1 MGRVKLKIMRLESS
15 SNRQVTYSK
24 RRTGIIKKAKEL
36 AILCDIDIVLLM
48 FSTTGKPTLFLG
60 ERSNLEQIITK
71 YAQLTP
77 QDRIKRKLE
86 SLEALKKTF
95 KKCDH
100 DVNIEDFV
108 ASSSQMAEELAN
120 QVGMFQAQVTR
131 AEQELSCWT
140 NPDTINNVEQLQ
152 LMENSLHESVN
163 QIRLHKENI
172 NKQKIE
178 PLECNNQFQNGMHMP
193 LMMSSLQDFQPQ
205 SWFPTTENHQN
216 QQNQQN
222 QQMMLLDE
230 SNILPH
236 RDMKSTFDASL
247 PGCSSYFGDTKVELG
262 NASQYDQ
269 ARPECN
275 GLNQLTADACMGVQ
289 IDEPYSFSL
298 YGDIN
303 LPEPKAMQDCAV
315 KFQGNPMNYR
325 IAGPQ
330 DLPMSMFDTKS
341 QPWVP
346 SELPKF
352 NENLYPQ
359 VFVRVIGSISEECHL
374 VQLYFGSV
382 IFRMRVTAGH
392 TRVRSVSHGSV
403 EDQLFEL
410 SGYHRFGVG

>member
-1 MGRVKLKIMRLESS
+1 MWYLISYPK
-15 SNRQVTYSK
+15 
-24 RRTGIIKKAKEL
+24 
-36 AILCDIDIVLLM
+36 
-48 FSTTGKPTLFLG
+48 
-60 ERSNLEQIITK
+60 
-71 YAQLTP
+71 
-77 QDRIKRKLE
+77 
-86 SLEALKKTF
+86 
-95 KKCDH
+95 
-100 DVNIEDFV
+100 VNSYDY
-108 ASSSQMAEELAN
+108 
-120 QVGMFQAQVTR
+120 
-131 AEQELSCWT
+131 
-140 NPDTINNVEQLQ
+140 LQ
-152 LMENSLHESVN
+152 LVLFKFNEIAHRAMLMAFILWCVLTSVTSLLLSN
-163 QIRLHKENI
+163 
-172 NKQKIE
+172 
-178 PLECNNQFQNGMHMP
+178 PLW
-193 LMMSSLQDFQPQ
+193 LTL
-205 SWFPTTENHQN
+205 
-216 QQNQQN
+216 
-222 QQMMLLDE
+222 
-230 SNILPH
+230 

-359 VFVRVIGSISEECHL
+359 VSFH
-374 VQLYFGSV
+374 
-382 IFRMRVTAGH
+382 
-392 TRVRSVSHGSV
+392 
-403 EDQLFEL
+403 
-410 SGYHRFGVG
+410 